1 MSSAASRWTL
11 RITIGLALIVAVG
24 WYLHSRSSSSAAS
37 NDPPSGRRGS
47 GASGGGS
54 AADKRV
60 VPVQV
65 ATAEKK
71 DFPVWLEGLGQVAA
85 YQQVTV
91 HAQVDGVLT
100 EVKFIEGQVVKKGD
114 VIAQIDPRPFL
125 VQLHNAEGALARD
138 QAQLGAAKADYDR
151 QKNLHEQNLV
161 AQNAVDAAAGVLGN
175 YQGAVKID
183 QAAIESAKLNLDYA
197 AVKAPLDGITGVR
210 QVDAGNLVHATDAG
224 GLVVITAIDPAA
236 VLFTLPQDRLT
247 DITQAMAAGSVEV
260 DVFDRGSTL
269 LGKGTLTVLDNQVNV
284 ATATMRLKAIVAN
297 PAHALWPNAFVK
309 AHALVATKKD
319 AVVVPAA
326 AVQQGPT
333 GAFVY
338 VVGSD
343 STVKMMPVAVA
354 LTQGDS
360 TVLDKG
366 LAGGERVVIE
376 GANQLRNGGKVD
388 TGDGKAHGKA
398 PASLPPGLADAPTD
412 STSHG
417 HRGSGATHPTE
428 AARPPKTP

>member
-1 MSSAASRWTL
+1 MP
-11 RITIGLALIVAVG
+11 
-24 WYLHSRSSSSAAS
+24 SSSDRPAAH
-37 NDPPSGRRGS
+37 RGS
-47 GASGGGS
+47 GTSGSG
-54 AADKRV
+54 ADKRV

-65 ATAEKK
+65 AVAEKK
-71 DFPVWLEGLGQVAA
+71 DFPVWLEGLGSVAA

-100 EVKFIEGQVVKKGD
+100 EVKFTEGQTVKKGD
-114 VIAQIDPRPFL
+114 VIAQIDPRPFM

-138 QAQLGAAKADYDR
+138 QAQLQAAKADYDR

-161 AQNAVDAAAGVLGN
+161 AQNAVDAAAGTLGN

-183 QAAIESAKLNLDYA
+183 QAAIESARLQLDYA
-197 AVKAPLDGITGVR
+197 AVKAPIDGITGVR
-210 QVDAGNLVHATDAG
+210 QVDAGNLVHATDPN

-247 DITQAMAAGSVEV
+247 DITQAMASGTVEV
-260 DVFDRGSTL
+260 DVFNRDGATL
-269 LGKGTLTVLDNQVNV
+269 LGKGTLTVLDNQVN
-284 ATATMRLKAIVAN
+284 ASTATMRMKAIVAN

-309 AHALVATKKD
+309 ARALVATKKD

-326 AVQQGPT
+326 AVQQGPI

-338 VVGSD
+338 IVGPD
-343 STVKMMPVAVA
+343 STVKMTPVAVA
-354 LTQGDS
+354 FTQGDS

-388 TGDGKAHGKA
+388 TGDG
-398 PASLPPGLADAPTD
+398 
-412 STSHG
+412 TSHG
-417 HRGSGATHPTE
+417 HRGSGATP
-428 AARPPKTP
+428 

>member
-11 RITIGLALIVAVG
+11 RIAIGIVLIAGVG
-24 WYLHSRSSSSAAS
+24 WYLHSRSTAASSS
-37 NDPPSGRRGS
+37 DPSSTRAPATGS
-47 GASGGGS
+47 G
-54 AADKRV
+54 ADKRV

-65 ATAEKK
+65 AVAEKK
-71 DFPVWLEGLGQVAA
+71 DFPVWLEGLGSVAA

-100 EVKFIEGQVVKKGD
+100 EVKFKEGQIVKKGD
-114 VIAQIDPRPFL
+114 VIAQIDPRPFA

-138 QAQLGAAKADYDR
+138 QAQVTAAKADYDR

-161 AQNAVDAAAGVLGN
+161 AQNAVDAAAGTLGN

-183 QAAIESAKLNLDYA
+183 QAAIESARLNLDYA
-197 AVKAPLDGITGVR
+197 SVKAPLDGITGIR
-210 QVDAGNLVHATDAG
+210 LVDAGNLVHATDAT

-236 VLFTLPQDRLT
+236 VIFTLPQDRLS
-247 DITQAMAAGSVEV
+247 DISKALAAGSVEV
-260 DVFDRGSTL
+260 DIYNRDGSTV
-269 LGKGTLTVLDNQVNV
+269 LGKGTLAVLDNQVN
-284 ATATMRLKAIVAN
+284 ASTATMRLKALVAN
-297 PAHALWPNAFVK
+297 PDHALWPNAFVK
-309 AHALVATKKD
+309 ARALVGTKKD

-326 AVQQGPT
+326 AVQQGPN

-338 VVGSD
+338 VVGAD
-343 STVKMMPVAVA
+343 STVKMTPVWVA

-360 TVLDKG
+360 SVLEKG

-388 TGDGKAHGKA
+388 TGDGKTHGKEA
-398 PASLPPGLADAPTD
+398 PALPPGLADAPSD
-412 STSHG
+412 STSRG
-417 HRGSGATHPTE
+417 HKGSGGTHPSE
-428 AARPPKTP
+428 AARPPKVQ